1 MVKEAM
7 ENLKSLGPVVY
18 LKISYERI
26 MQDRLGDVVDRGVV
40 LKEGMT
46 LEELYN
52 ERVSYFERYADI
64 IIDEEGKGA
73 GRSRG

>member
-1 MVKEAM
+1 
-7 ENLKSLGPVVY
+7 
-18 LKISYERI
+18 
-26 MQDRLGDVVDRGVV
+26 MQQTGRCSRQG

-64 IIDEEGKGA
+64 IIDEEGKELGA
-73 GRSRG
+73 VVDELREIMEKKGLRS